1 MGELTGVR
9 LLLVLLAAGYGLAL
23 GRLLPRAAYRLAV
36 EPDEPWR
43 AECPAGHPFTGW
55 LGGPPC
61 RTTSTATATATV
73 TATTSAALAA
83 TTGPH
88 PELAVWLLLI
98 PPAVLLAAVDTRV
111 KRLPDV
117 LTVPLAAGAAAL
129 LGAAALVPDHAG
141 SWRHALL
148 GGLALGGAY
157 FTLFLVNPGGLG
169 FGDVK
174 LAVGLGTVLGW
185 YGWVTLFTGAFAGFL
200 LGGGYG
206 LALVVVRRAGRKDA
220 IPFGPFMLGGA
231 FLGLLIGSL
240 AAQGA

>member
-1 MGELTGVR
+1 M
-9 LLLVLLAAGYGLAL
+9 LVLLAAGYGLTL

-36 EPDEPWR
+36 EPDELWR
-43 AECPAGHPFTGW
+43 TECPAGHRLTGW

-61 RTTSTATATATV
+61 RTTSAAATV
-73 TATTSAALAA
+73 AATTCAALAA

-88 PELAVWLLLI
+88 PELAVWLLLV
-98 PPAVLLAAVDTRV
+98 PPAVLLGVVDARV

-117 LTVPLAAGAAAL
+117 LTVPLAAAAAVL

-157 FTLFLVNPGGLG
+157 FTLFLINPRGLG

-174 LAVGLGTVLGW
+174 LAVSLGLVLGW
-185 YGWVTLFTGAFAGFL
+185 YGWATLFTGAFAGFL

-206 LALVVVRRAGRKDA
+206 LALVVARRASRKAA

-231 FLGLLIGSL
+231 FLGLLLGGL
-240 AAQGA
+240 AAQGT